1 MTQDKNDKPAMMRG
15 VGGSD
20 WAFDWPSMAT
30 LAYGLGLYFLGAGY
44 ASYSTHLH
52 LLSLPTTYDFICF
65 SREIPPI
72 NELKTYINFKSC
84 LLLSS
89 PSAILVIMT

>member
-20 WAFDWPSMAT
+20 LAFDWPSMAT
-30 LAYGLGLYFLGAGY
+30 LAYGLGLSFLGVGY

-52 LLSLPTTYDFICF
+52 YCLYLLHT
-65 SREIPPI
+65 
-72 NELKTYINFKSC
+72 
-84 LLLSS
+84 
-89 PSAILVIMT
+89 ILFVFLERYHQ